1 MHKGLQGT
9 DNVLDRGSVRIQT
22 PDQVSPVGTT
32 SLDHTMYVVM
42 LSSHSYLFFDLRCSL
57 EGAYACSLKT
67 SKRGF
72 LGVLVMRKL

>member
-42 LSSHSYLFFDLRCSL
+42 LSSHSYLFF
-57 EGAYACSLKT
+57 
-67 SKRGF
+67 
-72 LGVLVMRKL
+72 